1 LWPDFFILE
10 LFMQRSKALGFLFL
24 LLVGS
29 AAVYTLSSKNITEPE
44 TQVSKPA
51 GLIPDTLLNSEGKR
65 VSSATLTG
73 KYVGLYFSASW
84 CGPCRSFTPK
94 LIQFRNHHKNK
105 FEVVLVG
112 GDGTA
117 KDQAKYVKKYEMP
130 WLSMINQSDA
140 AKQASQSLGVQYIP
154 YLVILDPEGQV
165 VSKDGVKEIRTLK
178 NAAMDSWMASAPKG
192 A

>member
-1 LWPDFFILE
+1 
-10 LFMQRSKALGFLFL
+10 MQRSKALGFLFL

-51 GLIPDTLLNSEGKR
+51 GLIPDTLLNSEGKE
-65 VSSATLTG
+65 VSSGSLTG

-84 CGPCRSFTPK
+84 CGPCRSFTPD
-94 LIQFRNHHKNK
+94 LIQFRNQHKDK

-117 KDQAKYVKKYEMP
+117 KDQAKYVKKYQMP

-154 YLVILDPEGQV
+154 FLVILDPTGQV

>member
-1 LWPDFFILE
+1 MIFI
-10 LFMQRSKALGFLFL
+10 MQRNKALGFLFI

-29 AAVYTLSSKNITEPE
+29 AAVYTLSSKNITDPE
-44 TQVSKPA
+44 KQGSKPT
-51 GLIPDTLLNSEGKR
+51 GLIPQTLLNSEGKE
-65 VSSATLTG
+65 VSSASLTG

-84 CGPCRSFTPK
+84 CGPCRSFTPE
-94 LIQFRNHHKNK
+94 LIQFRNQHKDK
-105 FEVVLVG
+105 FEVILVG

-154 YLVILDPEGQV
+154 FLVILDPTGQV